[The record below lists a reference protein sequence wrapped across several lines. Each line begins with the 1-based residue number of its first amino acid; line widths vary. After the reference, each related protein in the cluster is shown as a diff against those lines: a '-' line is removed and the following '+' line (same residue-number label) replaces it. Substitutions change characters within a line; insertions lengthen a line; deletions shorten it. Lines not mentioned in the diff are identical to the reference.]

1 MQEHTIPFHRPSIGP
16 EELQAVREVLES
28 RWLTTGPVTQKFERE
43 FAAFVGSKYAVA
55 VNSCTSALHLALDAV
70 GITAG
75 DEVLVP
81 SYTFAATAEVVV
93 YLGARPIL
101 CDSVPGGFNI
111 DPADAARRIT
121 PKTRAII
128 AVHIAG
134 EPCDLQALRQLAE
147 LHSIH
152 LIEDAAHALPASYAG
167 RRIGAISEI
176 TAFSFYA
183 TKTITTGEGGMLTT
197 NDQAYATRASIMR
210 LHGISGDA
218 WKRYTSQGSWYYE
231 IVDAGFKSNMPDLL
245 AALGLAQLKKAE
257 AFHQRRCEIAD
268 FYLRRFSSI
277 EELTMPPTGAVNTTH
292 SWHLFILRLRSE
304 MLSRSR
310 GDLIQQL
317 KEAGI
322 GSSVH
327 FIPLHLHPY
336 YRDRYGYSS
345 GDFPHAEDAFVN
357 CVSLPIY
364 PDLSDA
370 EVKKIATTVEQFVQ
384 KSCRRQH
391 AYAD

>member
-1 MQEHTIPFHRPSIGP
+1 MQDNTIPFHRPSIGP
-16 EELQAVREVLES
+16 EEVQAVREVLES

-43 FAAFVGSKYAVA
+43 FAAFVGCKYAVA
-55 VNSCTSALHLALDAV
+55 VNSCTAALHLALDAM
-70 GITAG
+70 GITTG

-93 YLGARPIL
+93 YLGARPVL
-101 CDSVPGGFNI
+101 CDSLPGEFNI
-111 DPADAARRIT
+111 DPTDAARRIT

-134 EPCDLQALRQLAE
+134 EPCDLQALRKLAE

-152 LIEDAAHALPASYAG
+152 LIEDAAHALPASYDG
-167 RRIGAISEI
+167 QRIGSISEI

-231 IVDAGFKSNMPDLL
+231 IIDAGFKSNMPDLL

-257 AFHQRRCEIAD
+257 AFHQRRREIAE

-277 EELTMPPTGAVNTTH
+277 EELQMPPTGNVNTVH
-292 SWHLFILRLRSE
+292 SWHLFILRLRPEALSS
-304 MLSRSR
+304 SRS
-310 GDLIQQL
+310 DLIQQL
-317 KEAGI
+317 KQAGI

-336 YRDRYGYSS
+336 YRDHYGYCS
-345 GDFPHAEDAFVN
+345 GDFPHAEDAFTR
-357 CVSLPIY
+357 CISLPIY
-364 PDLSDA
+364 PDMSDA
-370 EVKKIATTVEQFVQ
+370 EVKRVATAVEQFIQ
-384 KSCRRQH
+384 KNCRRQH
-391 AYAD
+391 AYAE

>member
-1 MQEHTIPFHRPSIGP
+1 MQDNTIPFHRPSIGP

-28 RWLTTGPVTQKFERE
+28 HWLTTGPVTQKFERE

-93 YLGARPIL
+93 YLGARPVL
-101 CDSVPGGFNI
+101 CDSLPGGFNI

-121 PKTRAII
+121 SKTRAII

-167 RRIGAISEI
+167 QRIGSISEI

-197 NDQAYATRASIMR
+197 DDQAYATRASIMR

-231 IVDAGFKSNMPDLL
+231 IIDAGFKSNMPDLL

-268 FYLRRFSSI
+268 LYLRRLSSI
-277 EELTMPPTGAVNTTH
+277 EELKMPPTGNVNTTH
-292 SWHLFILRLRSE
+292 SWHLFILRLRTE
-304 MLSRSR
+304 MLARNR

-345 GDFPHAEDAFVN
+345 GDFPHAEDAFLS

-370 EVKKIATTVEQFVQ
+370 EVNKVATTVEQFIQ
-384 KSCRRQH
+384 KNCRRQH

>member
-1 MQEHTIPFHRPSIGP
+1 MQENSIPFHRPSIGP

-28 RWLTTGPVTQKFERE
+28 RWLTTGPVTQQFERE
-43 FAAFVGSKYAVA
+43 FATFVGCKYAVA
-55 VNSCTSALHLALDAV
+55 VNSCTAALHLALDAV

-93 YLGARPIL
+93 YLGARPVL
-101 CDSVPGGFNI
+101 CDSQPGGFNM

-134 EPCDLQALRQLAE
+134 EPCDLQALRNLAE

-167 RRIGAISEI
+167 QRIGSISEV

-197 NDQAYATRASIMR
+197 NDQTYATRASIMR

-218 WKRYTSQGSWYYE
+218 WKRYTNQGSWCYE
-231 IVDAGFKSNMPDLL
+231 IIDAGFKYNMPDLL
-245 AALGLAQLKKAE
+245 GALGLAQLKKAE
-257 AFHQRRCEIAD
+257 AFHKRRREIAD
-268 FYLRRFSSI
+268 FYLRRFSGI
-277 EELTMPPTGAVNTTH
+277 EELEIPPTGNRNTTH
-292 SWHLFILRLRSE
+292 SWHLFILRLRPE
-304 MLSRSR
+304 MLSSCRD
-310 GDLIQQL
+310 DLIHQL
-317 KEAGI
+317 KQAGI

-336 YRDRYGYSS
+336 YRDRYGYSF
-345 GDFPHAEDAFVN
+345 GDFPHAEDAFAR
-357 CVSLPIY
+357 CISLPIY
-364 PDLSDA
+364 PDMNDA
-370 EVKKIATTVEQFVQ
+370 EVTRVTTFVEQFIH
-384 KSCRRQH
+384 KNCRRLH
-391 AYAD
+391 ACAG

>member
-1 MQEHTIPFHRPSIGP
+1 MQDNTIPFHRPSIGP

-28 RWLTTGPVTQKFERE
+28 RWLTTGPVTQQFERE

-55 VNSCTSALHLALDAV
+55 VNSCTAALHLALDAV

-93 YLGARPIL
+93 YLGARPVL
-101 CDSVPGGFNI
+101 CDSLLGGFNI

-147 LHSIH
+147 FHSIH
-152 LIEDAAHALPASYAG
+152 LIEDAAHALPANYAG
-167 RRIGAISEI
+167 QRIGSISEI

-197 NDQAYATRASIMR
+197 DDQAYATRASIMR

-231 IVDAGFKSNMPDLL
+231 IIDAGFKSNMPDLL

-277 EELTMPPTGAVNTTH
+277 EELKMPPTGNVNTTH

-304 MLSRSR
+304 MLSMNR

-317 KEAGI
+317 KQAGI

-345 GDFPHAEDAFVN
+345 GDFPHAEDAFVS

-370 EVKKIATTVEQFVQ
+370 EVKRIATTVEQFIY
-384 KSCRRQH
+384 KNCRRQH

>member
-1 MQEHTIPFHRPSIGP
+1 MQDNTIPFHRPSIGP

-167 RRIGAISEI
+167 RRIGSISEI

-231 IVDAGFKSNMPDLL
+231 IIDAGFKSNMPDLL
-245 AALGLAQLKKAE
+245 AALGLAQLNKAE
-257 AFHQRRCEIAD
+257 AFHQRRREIAD
-268 FYLRRFSSI
+268 YYLRRFSSI
-277 EELTMPPTGAVNTTH
+277 EELKMPPTGAVNTTH

-317 KEAGI
+317 KQAGI

>member
-1 MQEHTIPFHRPSIGP
+1 MQENSIPFHRPSIGP

-28 RWLTTGPVTQKFERE
+28 RWLTTGPVTQQFERD
-43 FAAFVGSKYAVA
+43 FASFVGCKYAVA
-55 VNSCTSALHLALDAV
+55 VNSCTSALHIALDAV

-93 YLGARPIL
+93 YLGARPVL
-101 CDSVPGGFNI
+101 CDSLPGEFNI

-134 EPCDLQALRQLAE
+134 EPCDLRALRKLAE

-152 LIEDAAHALPASYAG
+152 LIEDAAHALPASYDG
-167 RRIGAISEI
+167 QRIGSISEI

-231 IVDAGFKSNMPDLL
+231 IIDAGFKSNMPDLL

-257 AFHQRRCEIAD
+257 GFHQRRREIAD
-268 FYLRRFSSI
+268 FYLRRFSNI
-277 EELTMPPTGAVNTTH
+277 EELKMPPTGDVNTTH

-304 MLSRSR
+304 MLSRNR

-345 GDFPHAEDAFVN
+345 GDFPHAEDAFVS

-364 PDLSDA
+364 PDMSDA
-370 EVKKIATTVEQFVQ
+370 EVNKVATTVEQFIQ
-384 KSCRRQH
+384 KNCLRQH

>member
-1 MQEHTIPFHRPSIGP
+1 MPDNTIPFHRPSIGQ
-16 EELQAVREVLES
+16 EEFQAVREVLES
-28 RWLTTGPVTQKFERE
+28 RWLTTGPVTQQFERE
-43 FAAFVGSKYAVA
+43 FAAFVGCEYAVA
-55 VNSCTSALHLALDAV
+55 VNSCTAALHLALDAA

-93 YLGARPIL
+93 YLGARPVL
-101 CDSVPGGFNI
+101 CDSLPGGFNI

-134 EPCDLQALRQLAE
+134 EPCDLQALSRLAE
-147 LHSIH
+147 RHSIH

-167 RRIGAISEI
+167 RRIGSISEF

-197 NDQAYATRASIMR
+197 NDQAYAKRASTMR

-218 WKRYTSQGSWYYE
+218 WKRYTNHGSWYYE

-257 AFHQRRCEIAD
+257 AFHQRRREIAD
-268 FYLRRFSSI
+268 IYLQRLSRI
-277 EELTMPPTGAVNTTH
+277 EELEMPPTGNVNTTH
-292 SWHLFILRLRSE
+292 SWHLFILRLRSK
-304 MLSRSR
+304 MLASSRD
-310 GDLIQQL
+310 DLVHQL
-317 KEAGI
+317 KQAGI
-322 GSSVH
+322 GTSVH

-336 YRDRYGYSS
+336 YRNRYGYSS
-345 GDFPHAEDAFVN
+345 GDFPHAEDAFAR
-357 CVSLPIY
+357 CISLPIY
-364 PDLSDA
+364 PDMNDTDVERVVTS
-370 EVKKIATTVEQFVQ
+370 VEQFAQ
-384 KSCRRQH
+384 RNSRTMH
-391 AYAD
+391 ACAS

>member
-1 MQEHTIPFHRPSIGP
+1 MQDNTIPFHRPSIGQ
-16 EELQAVREVLES
+16 EEFQAVREVLES
-28 RWLTTGPVTQKFERE
+28 RWLTTGPVTQQFERE
-43 FAAFVGSKYAVA
+43 FAAFVGCKYAVA
-55 VNSCTSALHLALDAV
+55 VNSCTAALHLALDAA

-93 YLGARPIL
+93 YLGARPVL
-101 CDSVPGGFNI
+101 CDSLPGGFNI

-128 AVHIAG
+128 AVHLAG
-134 EPCDLQALRQLAE
+134 EPCDLQALSRLAE
-147 LHSIH
+147 RHSIH

-167 RRIGAISEI
+167 QRIGSISEF

-197 NDQAYATRASIMR
+197 NDQAYARRASTMR

-218 WKRYTSQGSWYYE
+218 WKRYTNHGSWYYE
-231 IVDAGFKSNMPDLL
+231 VVDAGFKSNMPDLL

-268 FYLRRFSSI
+268 IYLQRLSRI
-277 EELTMPPTGAVNTTH
+277 EELEMPPTGNVNTTH
-292 SWHLFILRLRSE
+292 SWHLFILRLRSK
-304 MLSRSR
+304 MLAGSRD
-310 GDLIQQL
+310 DLVHQMKQ
-317 KEAGI
+317 AGI
-322 GSSVH
+322 GTSVH

-336 YRDRYGYSS
+336 YRNRFGYSS
-345 GDFPHAEDAFVN
+345 GDFPHAEDAFAR
-357 CVSLPIY
+357 CISLPIY
-364 PDLSDA
+364 PDMNDTD
-370 EVKKIATTVEQFVQ
+370 VKRVVTSIEQFAQ
-384 KSCRRQH
+384 RNSQPMQAC
-391 AYAD
+391 AG